1 VLSNPSEERLMA
13 KPIIVGYDPNSSDRS
28 PVAFALRAARLTGA
42 PLVIASVG
50 SHPEAHEAH
59 VEDDLSQAAG
69 SALVELQRDLD
80 AEGVA
85 VENVELK
92 NTSAARALHEA
103 AEERDA
109 GLIVVGSTNRGAVG
123 RVLVGSTAD
132 RLMHGAPSPIAV
144 VPHGWQAGAGLNT
157 IGVAFVDTEE
167 GREALRSAHAL
178 ARRAGAKLRVIT
190 AVKPGVRSTYGEL
203 EPTRAVQPGKGETD
217 VEGELRVRAE
227 RELRDATAALGDDV
241 QVESDAFVEDP
252 AEVLVTVSQNVD
264 LLICGSRSYGPRRAV
279 LLGGVSRR
287 LAAESHCPVI
297 VLPRGL
303 ESSLEALIAEAP
315 DAATAG

>member
-1 VLSNPSEERLMA
+1 MA
-13 KPIIVGYDPNSSDRS
+13 KPIIVGYDPKSSDRS
-28 PVAFALRAARLTGA
+28 PVAFALRAARFTGA

-50 SHPEAHEAH
+50 SRPEAHEAH
-59 VEDDLSQAAG
+59 VEDDLGQAAG
-69 SALVELQRDLD
+69 GALAELQRDLD
-80 AEGVA
+80 ADGVA
-85 VENVELK
+85 VESVELE

-132 RLMHGAPSPIAV
+132 RLMHGAPCSIAI
-144 VPHGWQAGAGLNT
+144 VPHGWRAGAGLNT

-167 GREALRSAHAL
+167 GHEALRSAYAL
-178 ARRAGAKLRVIT
+178 ARRAGARLRVLT
-190 AVKPGVRSTYGEL
+190 AVKPGVRTSYGKQEAA
-203 EPTRAVQPGKGETD
+203 TAAQRGTGEID

-227 RELRDATAALGDDV
+227 GELRDATAALGDEV

-264 LLICGSRSYGPRRAV
+264 LLICGSRGYGPRRAV

-287 LAAESHCPVI
+287 LAAESHCPVV
-297 VLPRGL
+297 VLPRGV

-315 DAATAG
+315 GAATAG